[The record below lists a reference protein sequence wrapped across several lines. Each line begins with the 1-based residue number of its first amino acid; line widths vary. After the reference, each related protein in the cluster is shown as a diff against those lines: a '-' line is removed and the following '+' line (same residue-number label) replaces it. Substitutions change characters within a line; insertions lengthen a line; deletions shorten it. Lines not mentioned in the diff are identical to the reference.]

1 MNKRLLAVLLFV
13 LTSLTASSQSL
24 TWHDPEKA
32 GFPVVQGQSFPEAE
46 RDGFYHRL
54 PSSLEGVVR
63 KRIWHL
69 GKEAAGESINFTTDS
84 KEIVVRYKVTR
95 RISMP
100 HMPSTGVSGVDLYT
114 HDMHGKEVWLP
125 GKYSFKDT
133 VTFRFAPID
142 ILKVREGGQLY
153 TLFLPLYNEVEWMEI
168 GVASDATFSF
178 EPIPSGKP
186 IVAYGTSICQGACAS
201 RPGMTW
207 TNILQRRLGHTV
219 MNFGFSG
226 SAMHEKEVVG
236 YIADIDAKLFI
247 LDAMPNIFSLPAET
261 LVDSLVN
268 SVKLIR
274 RKRPDTPIL
283 LTDHLGYPQGQAYK
297 NRRDAQQH
305 ALESLEK
312 AYCILVDEGVK
323 GLYRLRYE
331 DLGIE
336 ADMTVEG
343 VHVSDFGMSKY
354 ADAYEKVLREIL
366 DEPSGAYSTTQ
377 PVMQQRDSYNW
388 MDRHNDVLK
397 KGHGRHFRRIVIG
410 DSIMHFWGGA
420 EGAPAQRGTDSWEA
434 LGGESHN
441 LGYGWDRTEN
451 VLWRIYHG
459 ELDGLTADKIF
470 IKIGTNNIS
479 CKCSDEE
486 ILAGIEA
493 VVNAA
498 AARRP
503 ESEITVM
510 GILPRRS
517 SEDRVKTLNK
527 KIAALA
533 KNMKVAY
540 ADPGKELLGKK
551 GKINESFFTDGLHPN
566 TEGYRLIAPYFE

>member
-1 MNKRLLAVLLFV
+1 
-13 LTSLTASSQSL
+13 
-24 TWHDPEKA
+24 
-32 GFPVVQGQSFPEAE
+32 
-46 RDGFYHRL
+46 
-54 PSSLEGVVR
+54 
-63 KRIWHL
+63 
-69 GKEAAGESINFTTDS
+69 
-84 KEIVVRYKVTR
+84 
-95 RISMP
+95 
-100 HMPSTGVSGVDLYT
+100 
-114 HDMHGKEVWLP
+114 
-125 GKYSFKDT
+125 
-133 VTFRFAPID
+133 
-142 ILKVREGGQLY
+142 
-153 TLFLPLYNEVEWMEI
+153 
-168 GVASDATFSF
+168 
-178 EPIPSGKP
+178 
-186 IVAYGTSICQGACAS
+186 
-201 RPGMTW
+201 
-207 TNILQRRLGHTV
+207 
-219 MNFGFSG
+219 
-226 SAMHEKEVVG
+226 
-236 YIADIDAKLFI
+236 
-247 LDAMPNIFSLPAET
+247 
-261 LVDSLVN
+261 
-268 SVKLIR
+268 
-274 RKRPDTPIL
+274 
-283 LTDHLGYPQGQAYK
+283 
-297 NRRDAQQH
+297 
-305 ALESLEK
+305 
-312 AYCILVDEGVK
+312 
-323 GLYRLRYE
+323 
-331 DLGIE
+331 
-336 ADMTVEG
+336 
-343 VHVSDFGMSKY
+343 
-354 ADAYEKVLREIL
+354 
-366 DEPSGAYSTTQ
+366 
-377 PVMQQRDSYNW
+377 
-388 MDRHNDVLK
+388 
-397 KGHGRHFRRIVIG
+397 
-410 DSIMHFWGGA
+410 MHFWGGA